1 MIPRRND
8 VLLTNRVTYE
18 EFQRLLVIR
27 RETLEDA
34 TCLVTGGK
42 PMPMLWRVGWRS
54 KLTIVGRSKDGSLCA
69 RVDVTAPQLRTAY
82 VRRVR
87 LVRDKSLRLHYR

>member
-8 VLLTNRVTYE
+8 VLLTNRVTFE

-34 TCLVTGGK
+34 TCLVFGGK
-42 PMPMLWRVGWRS
+42 PMPIPWRTGWKA
-54 KLTIVGRSKDGSLCA
+54 KLTIVGRCKDGGLAA
-69 RVDVTAPQLRTAY
+69 RVDVTSPQLRAPY
-82 VRRVR
+82 VRKVR
-87 LVRDKSLRLHYR
+87 LVKDKSLRLHYR